1 MIWPRNLH
9 WCFQWPPHYI
19 SSGEVPGLFCPG
31 EGCYLHIQ
39 VEHICGCQ
47 SFPCTQ
53 ENLWQQWHLP
63 SPLSCYLRPMPRDTG
78 HPRVAGG
85 HCQST
90 PGPVQALNISGLQLT
105 NKQTNKTY
113 THQSVQKSF
122 HHSDNFQLY
131 WCIFTNHH
139 LCNVL
144 FHVCPLTS
152 SKSDTSWYL
161 SCHQHLPPC
170 QHTVGTQSIF
180 AEWESGN
187 VFCK

>member
-1 MIWPRNLH
+1 MCVFWVMIWPRNLH

-90 PGPVQALNISGLQLT
+90 PGPVQALNIYGLQLT
-105 NKQTNKTY
+105 NKQTKLT
-113 THQSVQKSF
+113 
-122 HHSDNFQLY
+122 
-131 WCIFTNHH
+131 
-139 LCNVL
+139 
-144 FHVCPLTS
+144 LTS
-152 SKSDTSWYL
+152 QYRNHFIILIIFNCTGV
-161 SCHQHLPPC
+161 HLL
-170 QHTVGTQSIF
+170 TTTFVMSR
-180 AEWESGN
+180 SMS
-187 VFCK
+187 VL